1 MKEKNI
7 KKIFKNNRS
16 FELVDLL
23 DISMERKNKTNKGG
37 VMKIETI
44 EQYKALTEDEKLA
57 YYMSKVGNKIR
68 LEIIINDD
76 SYSEK
81 SLHAIGEEIRQELF
95 AKRLFVKRLGKEI
108 TLVQSVGYIP
118 EELLKDNHEEL
129 LKD

>member
-1 MKEKNI
+1 
-7 KKIFKNNRS
+7 
-16 FELVDLL
+16 
-23 DISMERKNKTNKGG
+23 
-37 VMKIETI
+37 MKIETI
-44 EQYKALTEDEKLA
+44 EQYKALTKDEKLA

-81 SLHAIGEEIRQELF
+81 SLHEIGEEIRQELF

-108 TLVQSVGYIP
+108 TLVQAVSYIP

-129 LKD
+129 LRD